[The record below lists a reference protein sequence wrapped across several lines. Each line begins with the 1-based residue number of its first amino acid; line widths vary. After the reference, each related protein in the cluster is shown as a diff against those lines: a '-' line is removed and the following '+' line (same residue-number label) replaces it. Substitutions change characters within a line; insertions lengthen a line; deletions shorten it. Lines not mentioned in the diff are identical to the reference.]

1 MSAMSSLL
9 FILRVDLEM
18 IFEAE
23 MYKPIKSLLI
33 LLLYV
38 MPLILFPG
46 CGASVDLNKEKMTF
60 DEFFEAFASL
70 YVSEDAERALILKR
84 NFPAHYS
91 EMCKLLTR
99 KMIDPALSKDEQ
111 VLMTMI
117 YFWAET
123 LK

>member
-1 MSAMSSLL
+1 MISELKLNKLTRRLLISLL
-9 FILRVDLEM
+9 PL
-18 IFEAE
+18 
-23 MYKPIKSLLI
+23 LLI
-33 LLLYV
+33 L
-38 MPLILFPG
+38 PLQS
-46 CGASVDLNKEKMTF
+46 CGGSVDLNRKEMTF
-60 DEFFEAFASL
+60 DEFFEGFASL
-70 YVSEDAERALILKR
+70 YVNKDAERALILKK

-91 EMCKLLTR
+91 EMCKLLAK

>member
-1 MSAMSSLL
+1 ML
-9 FILRVDLEM
+9 
-18 IFEAE
+18 
-23 MYKPIKSLLI
+23 KGKKSLLI
-33 LLLYV
+33 IVLYIV
-38 MPLILFPG
+38 PIIYFPG
-46 CGASVDLNKEKMTF
+46 CGVSVDLNREKMTF

-84 NFPAHYS
+84 NFPDHYS
-91 EMCKLLTR
+91 EMCKLLTG
-99 KMIDPALSKDEQ
+99 KMVDPALSKDEQ